1 VNIQNEA
8 ICWKELSLLKIML
21 VDIVPFILRQNFL
34 LDIQN
39 DVDLLRDIVK
49 SYIC

>member
-1 VNIQNEA
+1 MNIQNEA